1 MDYRKFIAAVAI
13 AMMLAFMAQTIYSLT
28 AAGFGVG
35 AYVTSA
41 HFVFSIFVILVIYVL
56 AWKK

>member
-1 MDYRKFIAAVAI
+1 MAAVAI
-13 AMMLAFMAQTIYSLT
+13 AMMLAFMVQTIVTLT

-41 HFVFSIFVILVIYVL
+41 HFVFSVFIILVIYVL